1 MAKVGHRAI
10 GASFAQVIRWGRE
23 NQLLAGP
30 RKGAKEAV
38 VEMA

>member
-10 GASFAQVIRWGRE
+10 GASFAQIIRWDRK
-23 NQLLAGP
+23 NRLLAGR
-30 RKGAKEAV
+30 RKGANEAV

>member
-1 MAKVGHRAI
+1 MAKVGRRVI
-10 GASFAQVIRWGRE
+10 GASFAQIILCGRK
-23 NQLLAGP
+23 NLLFAGW

>member
-10 GASFAQVIRWGRE
+10 DASFAQVIRWGRE
-23 NQLLAGP
+23 NRLLAGP

>member
-1 MAKVGHRAI
+1 MAKVGHRAV
-10 GASFAQVIRWGRE
+10 GAFFAQVIRWGWE
-23 NQLLAGP
+23 NRLFAGQ

>member
-1 MAKVGHRAI
+1 MAKVGRRVI
-10 GASFAQVIRWGRE
+10 GASFAQVIRWGRKKSVVCR
-23 NQLLAGP
+23 